1 MSNAEANAPASPAAE
16 VKHADQEEIGRGS
29 PESAASD
36 STPVT
41 KNAAPPKKKKGNLH
55 SMWESQTTSWSN
67 RSGPQAPPTTVRTT
81 TPAWSAKPKPKK
93 ESAAATA
100 ASSAAAAPVKPP
112 PQAAVK
118 TDDDELALLKK
129 ELEAMAKAKAEPKK
143 EEAPKPPPPPP
154 VEKESAPLTPP
165 RNIKNEAKKFEV
177 KAEGDDELTLLKKEL
192 DALQGKPEEE
202 PKKDAAKLSPKRK
215 EVEELEKKKTVK
227 KAAMK
232 FDPTVKAEAD
242 DELAKLKK
250 ELAAL
255 AGNKE
260 EDVPKKEEKTSP
272 TAAAAAAAAPKKKK
286 KKNVH
291 SFWEQKTKDA
301 APIAVN
307 KSTPFNQTASY
318 TKSPPE
324 KKGKTLEEAS
334 DDAAKSDR
342 ADEKIFAA
350 TVTTAAAATA
360 LVSATATEGAA
371 AKPQAP
377 TTTTSA
383 AVKSEKTSTSNDT
396 TPPVN
401 EDVSLASKSFD
412 NDSITSGDT
421 AQLMSEF
428 RGLVEKL
435 VRKCKCGLECFLR
448 SDSSFHSTSTN
459 ICLSLSSY
467 LVVLVNSDA
476 KRN

>member
-16 VKHADQEEIGRGS
+16 FKQADQESGRGS

-36 STPVT
+36 ATPVT

-67 RSGPQAPPTTVRTT
+67 RSGPQAPPTAVRTT
-81 TPAWSAKPKPKK
+81 TPAWSAKPKPKA
-93 ESAAATA
+93 E
-100 ASSAAAAPVKPP
+100 PVKPP

-118 TDDDELALLKK
+118 TGDDELELLKK
-129 ELEAMAKAKAEPKK
+129 ELEAMTKAKAEPKK

-192 DALQGKPEEE
+192 EALQGKPEEPEPKKDAKPTEE

-286 KKNVH
+286 KKKNVH

-301 APIAVN
+301 APLAVN

-324 KKGKTLEEAS
+324 KKGKALEEAG
-334 DDAAKSDR
+334 DDAAKSDK

-377 TTTTSA
+377 A
-383 AVKSEKTSTSNDT
+383 AVKSEETSTSNDA

-435 VRKCKCGLECFLR
+435 VRKCKCVYWNAFLEAI
-448 SDSSFHSTSTN
+448 SSF
-459 ICLSLSSY
+459 SY
-467 LVVLVNSDA
+467 HLN
-476 KRN
+476 

>member
-16 VKHADQEEIGRGS
+16 VKHADQEGGRGS

-36 STPVT
+36 ATPVT
-41 KNAAPPKKKKGNLH
+41 KNKAPPKKKKGNLH

-67 RSGPQAPPTTVRTT
+67 RSGPQAPPTAVRTT
-81 TPAWSAKPKPKK
+81 TPAWSAKPKG
-93 ESAAATA
+93 A
-100 ASSAAAAPVKPP
+100 AAAAPVKPP

-129 ELEAMAKAKAEPKK
+129 ELEAMTKAKVEPKK

-154 VEKESAPLTPP
+154 PPVEKQSAPLTPP
-165 RNIKNEAKKFEV
+165 RDIKNEAKKFEV

-192 DALQGKPEEE
+192 EALQGKPEEPEPKKDAAKLSPKPTEE

-272 TAAAAAAAAPKKKK
+272 TAAAAAAAPKKKK

-301 APIAVN
+301 APLAVN

-324 KKGKTLEEAS
+324 KKGKKLEEAG
-334 DDAAKSDR
+334 DDAAKSDG

-360 LVSATATEGAA
+360 LVSATSTEGAA
-371 AKPQAP
+371 AKSQAP
-377 TTTTSA
+377 TTTTLA
-383 AVKSEKTSTSNDT
+383 AVKSEETSTSNDA

-435 VRKCKCGLECFLR
+435 VRKCKCVYWNAFLEAI
-448 SDSSFHSTSTN
+448 SSF
-459 ICLSLSSY
+459 SY
-467 LVVLVNSDA
+467 HLN
-476 KRN
+476 

>member
-16 VKHADQEEIGRGS
+16 VKHADQESGRGS

-36 STPVT
+36 ATPVT

-67 RSGPQAPPTTVRTT
+67 RSGPQAPPTAVRTT
-81 TPAWSAKPKPKK
+81 TPAWSAKPKPK
-93 ESAAATA
+93 
-100 ASSAAAAPVKPP
+100 AAPVKPP

-129 ELEAMAKAKAEPKK
+129 ELEAMTKAKAEKDAAK
-143 EEAPKPPPPPP
+143 LSPKP
-154 VEKESAPLTPP
+154 
-165 RNIKNEAKKFEV
+165 
-177 KAEGDDELTLLKKEL
+177 
-192 DALQGKPEEE
+192 EE

-301 APIAVN
+301 APLAVN

-324 KKGKTLEEAS
+324 KKGKTLEEAG

-371 AKPQAP
+371 KPQAP

-383 AVKSEKTSTSNDT
+383 AVKSEETSTSNDA

-435 VRKCKCGLECFLR
+435 VRKCKCVYWNAFLEAILL
-448 SDSSFHSTSTN
+448 FHIISTN
-459 ICLSLSSY
+459 ICSLSSY
-467 LVVLVNSDA
+467 LVLVQ
-476 KRN
+476 